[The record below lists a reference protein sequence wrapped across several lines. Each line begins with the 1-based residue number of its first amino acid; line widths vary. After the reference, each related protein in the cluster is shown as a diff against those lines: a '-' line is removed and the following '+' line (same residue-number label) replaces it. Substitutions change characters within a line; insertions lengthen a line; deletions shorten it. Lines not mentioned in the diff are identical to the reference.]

1 MVNKIVLIFGLMVF
15 FLPVIVYSEK
25 LNAYVTDNANLLTLE
40 EERLLTEKIELIENA
55 TGYEIVIVTVPTT
68 NGDDRFFY
76 AYNIGEGNGVG
87 KASTDNGIV
96 VLWSVEDEHGGAI
109 ATGRG
114 AEVAVTDADVNR
126 IGRASR
132 EYFDA
137 DKFYG
142 GFKYILAEIA
152 KEINQEDFAN
162 APSNN
167 PDGSNNLLLW
177 VVIGLL
183 IMWGLG
189 LGFFASSRG
198 SYESTSYSTANHKT
212 TRSRRRRKDDD
223 DDAFIAGAVIGSS
236 IGSSSHDDD
245 SSSGWSN
252 SGSSFSGFGGG
263 SFGGGGGGF

>member
-132 EYFDA
+132 EFFDA
-137 DKFYG
+137 DKFYE
-142 GFKYILAEIA
+142 GFEYILVEIA
-152 KEINQEDFAN
+152 KEIYSEDFAN
-162 APSNN
+162 APSGNN
-167 PDGSNNLLLW
+167 PDSSNNLLLW

-189 LGFFASSRG
+189 VGFFASSRG
-198 SYESTSYSTANHKT
+198 SYESTSYSTNKT

-223 DDAFIAGAVIGSS
+223 DDAFVAGAVIGSS
-236 IGSSSHDDD
+236 IGSSRSDDND

-263 SFGGGGGGF
+263 SFGGGGGSF